1 MARNLYILAGV
12 LLLFAVLSFAMSMT
26 SGGSQPALPAN
37 GTLWKT
43 TALFLTV
50 GGLVVAL
57 LGVMTAMFEQVDRR
71 TEERRMRYRDNPS
84 GTSARRRSR
93 PDSRN
98 GR

>member
-1 MARNLYILAGV
+1 VARNLYILAGV
-12 LLLFAVLSFAMSMT
+12 LLLFAGISFVMAIT
-26 SGGSQPALPAN
+26 SGGTQPALPAN

-71 TEERRMRYRDNPS
+71 FEERRL
-84 GTSARRRSR
+84 RRR
-93 PDSRN
+93 
-98 GR
+98 GRGGRAER

>member
-12 LLLFAVLSFAMSMT
+12 LLLFAAISFVMALTAAHM
-26 SGGSQPALPAN
+26 QPALPAN

-43 TALFLTV
+43 TSLFLTV

-57 LGVMTAMFEQVDRR
+57 LGVMTALFEQVDRSS
-71 TEERRMRYRDNPS
+71 EERRQRGRRGTRY
-84 GTSARRRSR
+84 G
-93 PDSRN
+93 

>member
-12 LLLFAVLSFAMSMT
+12 LLLFAGFSFIMALT
-26 SGGSQPALPAN
+26 SGRMQPALPAN

-71 TEERRMRYRDNPS
+71 TEERRMRFREGRGP
-84 GTSARRRSR
+84 RR
-93 PDSRN
+93 
-98 GR
+98 GRG

>member
-12 LLLFAVLSFAMSMT
+12 LLLFAGLSFVMAMT
-26 SGGSQPALPAN
+26 SGRMQPALPAN

-71 TEERRMRYRDNPS
+71 TEERRMRQRGDGS
-84 GTSARRRSR
+84 TKVRRR
-93 PDSRN
+93 
-98 GR
+98 